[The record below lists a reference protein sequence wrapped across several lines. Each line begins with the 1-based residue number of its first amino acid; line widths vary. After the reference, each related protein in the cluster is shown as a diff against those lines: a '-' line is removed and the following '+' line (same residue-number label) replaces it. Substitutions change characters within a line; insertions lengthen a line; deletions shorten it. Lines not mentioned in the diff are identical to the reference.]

1 MHKSFRYFLSLFRV
15 YCFHVIS
22 DRFRAWK
29 HDHFGEKSKTLGIL
43 SAHSTQWHVRKK
55 TVVSEKNEDPR
66 ICGKMSNVQRSKE
79 VKLTKYF
86 YPLKLMTVSTGFLYD
101 PLFFGIF
108 YSTFSLSIICR
119 SSKTDQVKPKVRFKG
134 GFSACFLFR
143 VYNIYLQ
150 KLKILCSWQFKG
162 CFSSVSFQ
170 NLAVQLVERNSSTF
184 IWSISA

>member
-1 MHKSFRYFLSLFRV
+1 MSTVFMWYRIVSGRGNTITSVKRVKRLESFLPIRRNDTFAKRQSFR
-15 YCFHVIS
+15 
-22 DRFRAWK
+22 
-29 HDHFGEKSKTLGIL
+29 
-43 SAHSTQWHVRKK
+43 
-55 TVVSEKNEDPR
+55 KNEDPR
-66 ICGKMSNVQRSKE
+66 ICGKRSNIQRSKE

-86 YPLKLMTVSTGFLYD
+86 YPLKLMTVLTVFLYD

-134 GFSACFLFR
+134 GFSACFLFG

-162 CFSSVSFQ
+162 CFSSVSF
-170 NLAVQLVERNSSTF
+170 
-184 IWSISA
+184 

>member
-1 MHKSFRYFLSLFRV
+1 MESCILIWLGFTGFLCVYLWFCVIMIGWKMHKSFRYFLSLFRV

-43 SAHSTQWHVRKK
+43 SVHSTQWHVRKE
-55 TVVSEKNEDPR
+55 TVVSEKMRTREFVAKCR
-66 ICGKMSNVQRSKE
+66 MYKGRKKW
-79 VKLTKYF
+79 
-86 YPLKLMTVSTGFLYD
+86 KLMILFLYD

-162 CFSSVSFQ
+162 CFSSVSF
-170 NLAVQLVERNSSTF
+170 
-184 IWSISA
+184 

>member
-1 MHKSFRYFLSLFRV
+1 MSTVFMWYRIVSGRGNTITSVKRVKRLESFLPIRRNDMFAKRQSFRKKMRTREFVAKCRMY
-15 YCFHVIS
+15 
-22 DRFRAWK
+22 K
-29 HDHFGEKSKTLGIL
+29 G
-43 SAHSTQWHVRKK
+43 RKK
-55 TVVSEKNEDPR
+55 W
-66 ICGKMSNVQRSKE
+66 
-79 VKLTKYF
+79 
-86 YPLKLMTVSTGFLYD
+86 KLMIVFLYD

-162 CFSSVSFQ
+162 CFSSVSF
-170 NLAVQLVERNSSTF
+170 
-184 IWSISA
+184 